1 MTMSKEKLTEII
13 KEMLDKI
20 VESKLT
26 VSNK

>member
-1 MTMSKEKLTEII
+1 MIMSKEKLTEII